1 MSEKET
7 RQQQEWEF
15 VMEGITTRMQMAMD
29 KLSDN
34 NKALRETMRSIVKWV
49 CIFSLVMTLLTV
61 AGLIL
66 NNRMWITHEKAGR
79 QEAGVREV
87 IPDDKEIPQLGSGAD
102 D

>member
-15 VMEGITTRMQMAMD
+15 VMDGITTRMQMAMD

-49 CIFSLVMTLLTV
+49 CIFALVMTLLTV
-61 AGLIL
+61 VGLIL
-66 NNRMWITHEKAGR
+66 NNRMWMTRENDLAR
-79 QEAGVREV
+79 QMVVREV
-87 IPDDKEIPQLGSGAD
+87 IPDAQEVPQLGSGQND
-102 D
+102 